1 MEIKMKKEFK
11 NKIIPIIVVVLFLG
25 GFYFL
30 VNKNSEEITLK
41 IDSIL
46 ENKITGKQYY
56 SLDCKSFK
64 YTSINIGG
72 FLIPDSSI
80 TIENGTEKQVLYV
93 EGEKAKYFGADYD
106 VIQDDDLY
114 LVIMRFYP
122 VSGLTEVVS
131 INKEKGIGF
140 DTNTKSLGMTGGPT
154 TATYLISCSQI

>member
-64 YTSINIGG
+64 YTSITIKT
-72 FLIPDSSI
+72 LKYV
-80 TIENGTEKQVLYV
+80 IENGTEKQVLYV

-131 INKEKGIGF
+131 INKEKGSGF